1 MFWGY
6 AVLCFVFSGV
16 SMVSAFIGARLG
28 FEYTIER
35 MVIIEEE
42 DGNIDSVKTE

>member
-35 MVIIEEE
+35 MEVVEFDEEPE
-42 DGNIDSVKTE
+42 A